1 LVELYK
7 KALKDANKAKG
18 SYETYF
24 NKESKKATTLGI
36 IHWNFE
42 MANLT
47 VDDYMNLENTIVEY
61 NSTDVFG
68 DLKSDPFIS
77 IDF

>member
-7 KALKDANKAKG
+7 KALKDANKATG

-36 IHWNFE
+36 THWNFE

-47 VDDYMNLENTIVEY
+47 VDDYMNMENTIVEY

-68 DLKSDPFIS
+68 DLK
-77 IDF
+77 